1 MIRIGRASLL
11 AVVALCVALTMG
23 CQPKVEVKTGSRL
36 VCTEGHGIS
45 ESIKTIEVPAN
56 EISDYRVKTVVKTCD
71 EHAAVLPLYE
81 QAQVA
86 IADGDLKTAEEKLAQ
101 VVAADPAF
109 RKAKSQ
115 LDSVKA
121 GQEPAVDNEEPAPPT
136 DTTQAPDDKP
146 GEGDTSA
153 PAGSLLKWAPD
164 SVRGYTAT
172 KPTIDLLNIAREYVP
187 ESASGPVSF
196 VIVAEQTKTAVGA
209 ESALKTQVKQ
219 QYPADTDTITINGR
233 KAYFGTNNRYAAI
246 GFTDGSVMVALEMSV
261 KPGDSPKSLKKAL
274 VAAAEQLP

>member
-1 MIRIGRASLL
+1 MIRIGRASL
-11 AVVALCVALTMG
+11 VVIVTLCVALTVG

-36 VCTEGHGIS
+36 VCTEGHVIS
-45 ESIKTIEVPAN
+45 ESIKTIEVPADK
-56 EISDYRVKTVVKTCD
+56 ISDYRVKTVVKTCD
-71 EHAAVLPLYE
+71 EHAVVLPLYE

-86 IADGDLKTAEEKLAQ
+86 IAAGDLKTAEEKLAQ

-121 GQEPAVDNEEPAPPT
+121 GQEPAVDNEEPAPPAEAP
-136 DTTQAPDDKP
+136 APDTKP

-164 SVRGYTAT
+164 VVRGFTAT

-187 ESASGPVSF
+187 GSGSGPVSF
-196 VIVAEQTKTAVGA
+196 VIVAEQTQTAAGA
-209 ESALKTQVKQ
+209 QAALNTQVKQ
-219 QYPADTDTITINGR
+219 QYPADTETITVNGR
-233 KAYFGTNNRYAAI
+233 KVYFGTNSRYAAL